1 MKNLTNKLVDQG
13 YKLEVNYKLNFQKR
27 NLEMKTTNSEFL
39 MNKVIRLTG
48 HTKEQ
53 IMNDYYNSYRV
64 SDFIKSLDGDDINS
78 AKITSTL
85 RNLYKKLSNES

>member
-1 MKNLTNKLVDQG
+1 MKDLTNKLVDKG

-64 SDFIKSLDGDDINS
+64 SDFINRMDGDDINS

>member
-85 RNLYKKLSNES
+85 RNLYKK